1 MLKTDIHFAEFFKLN
16 PRKNC
21 GSVVRHPG
29 NEPGVTVLTGR
40 SGVAATGATGF
51 TTLLNTLKA
60 NGQVVL

>member
-1 MLKTDIHFAEFFKLN
+1 MAQTDDSFVEFFNLN

-51 TTLLNTLKA
+51 TVVLDPLKA
-60 NGQVVL
+60 NGKVVL